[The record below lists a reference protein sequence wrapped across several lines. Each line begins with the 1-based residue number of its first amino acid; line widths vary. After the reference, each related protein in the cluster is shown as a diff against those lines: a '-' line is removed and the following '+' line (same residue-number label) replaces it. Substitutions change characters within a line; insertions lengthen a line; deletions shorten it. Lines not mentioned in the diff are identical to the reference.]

1 MKCAYCNC
9 LDVGNKSSGCVSGC
23 LYYCK
28 LKKEYINANDEKCD
42 DFEKCSKEEKIIEKM
57 IDDGRGYDDI
67 PFSAS
72 TLFVFSVILIIV
84 GLIMGVF

>member
-9 LDVGNKSSGCVSGC
+9 LDVGNKNAGCVSGC

-28 LKKEYINANDEKCD
+28 SKKEYINANDEKCEE
-42 DFEKCSKEEKIIEKM
+42 FVKCSKEEKIVEKM
-57 IDDGRGYDDI
+57 IDDGRVYDDI